1 MADDIDRD
9 DVPAAT
15 PAPAPRRRRHWLRW
29 IITIVVLVPLL
40 VISLWTAIAL
50 NWSYSRGYRSGYIQK
65 FSKKGW
71 LCKTWEGEL
80 AIVNVPGSQ
89 PEIFRFTV
97 RNDSIA
103 ELLQHA
109 MGDRV
114 TLQYAQHVG
123 VPFTCFGD
131 TQYYVD
137 GLQAI
142 NEMTPTAPA
151 PPLPAAP
158 SGGGAT
164 STPAPGGTP
173 RP

>member
-9 DVPAAT
+9 DVPPAT
-15 PAPAPRRRRHWLRW
+15 PASPPRRRKNWWRRILAAV
-29 IITIVVLVPLL
+29 ILVPVLVVVL
-40 VISLWTAIAL
+40 WTVVAL

-89 PEIFRFTV
+89 PEIFSFTV

-103 ELLQHA
+103 QLLQHA

-123 VPFTCFGD
+123 VPFSCFGD

-142 NEMTPTAPA
+142 NEMTPTSPM
-151 PPLPAAP
+151 PPMPP
-158 SGGGAT
+158 GPTGTGA
-164 STPAPGGTP
+164 STPSAGTTP

>member
-9 DVPAAT
+9 DVPAPT
-15 PAPAPRRRRHWLRW
+15 PAAPPRRRRHWLRW

-50 NWSYSRGYRSGYIQK
+50 NWSYSRGYRSGYVQK
-65 FSKKGW
+65 FSRKGW

-97 RNDSIA
+97 RKDSIA
-103 ELLQHA
+103 SLLQHA

-123 VPFTCFGD
+123 IPVSCFGD
-131 TQYYVD
+131 TQYFVE
-137 GLQAI
+137 GVQAI
-142 NEMTPTAPA
+142 TEMTPTAPA
-151 PPLPAAP
+151 PPMPATP
-158 SGGGAT
+158 SGSGAT
-164 STPAPGGTP
+164 NTPGPGATP